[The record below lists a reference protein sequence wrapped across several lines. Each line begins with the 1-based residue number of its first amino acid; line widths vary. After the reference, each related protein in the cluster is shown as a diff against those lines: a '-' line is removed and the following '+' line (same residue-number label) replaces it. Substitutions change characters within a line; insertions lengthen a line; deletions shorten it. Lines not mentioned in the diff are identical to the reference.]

1 MKLRVEQE
9 DLAEAVA
16 WTARTLPARPTTP
29 VLSGV
34 KLTGDSDHITLAAFD
49 LEVSAKAEVGAV
61 VDEPGTAIVN
71 GRLLAEIAKALPA
84 QPVELGLEGNRV
96 ALRCGR
102 SSFGLPTM
110 PVEDYPQ
117 LPDLPPHAGQ
127 VSATDFAAAV
137 AQVAIASSKDDTLPV
152 LTGIRVELSAQTMR
166 LVATD
171 RYRLAV
177 RSIPWQPTGGGVEH
191 TTLVKARQLAD
202 LGRSLGHSDVVQIAL
217 GEDND
222 GRIGF
227 GVDGRELVTRL
238 LGGEFP
244 RYEQL
249 LPSESHT
256 VATVETGLLI
266 EAVKRVKLVA
276 AERTAPIKL
285 QFSDGEVLLR
295 AGAFDDA
302 QASET
307 LECSTDGDSLE
318 IAFNPDYL
326 LDGLGAM
333 GAESTTLSFTT
344 ANKPAVLSPADATD
358 GGTPDYQ
365 YLLMPVRLSN

>member
-344 ANKPAVLSPADATD
+344 ANKPAVLSPADASD

>member
-177 RSIPWQPTGGGVEH
+177 RSIPWQPTGGGVVH

-344 ANKPAVLSPADATD
+344 ANKPAVLSPADASD